1 MSDNIPFEIQA
12 EIFKRLPVISLIQIR
27 SVCKAWKFLI
37 DSDDFMKNYSGQ
49 TQHLL
54 ARYKD
59 NVDFQEKYVLFDDNH
74 TFPQNRVSLNTHHL
88 VNMLRNSY
96 IIGSSHGL
104 LCLYGDYQE
113 GHDGPLSGTGRV
125 VLWNPCIRKAV
136 AVAVPNVADRRIYE
150 TGLGFGV
157 CRETNDPKILKI
169 THINMWGHRE
179 SVTCIPWQVEVFPLS
194 TGAWRSPYTSNLPR
208 NSIEFDYDNTVVIDG
223 MIYWLATDRITAD
236 GGFQSY
242 NNLIISFDMTSEEFR
257 EVNLLDGL
265 AHQSI
270 DGLSIYKLR
279 ESLLVLERD
288 VEANNL
294 VFRVWMMED
303 VVPKSFT
310 KLFTIN
316 IPDNVSEVYVTGFRK
331 TGEPILDSLPCYPEW
346 TGSLAVYE
354 PCSKSISSLGIDGRD
369 FSHYVYSYIESL
381 LLL

>member
-1 MSDNIPFEIQA
+1 MSNNIPFEIQA

-37 DSDDFMKNYSGQ
+37 DSDDFIKNYSGQ
-49 TQHLL
+49 MQYLL

-59 NVDFQEKYVLFDDNH
+59 NVDFQEKYVLIDDNH

-88 VNMLRNSY
+88 VNMLKYSR
-96 IIGSSHGL
+96 IIGCSHGL
-104 LCLYGDYQE
+104 LCLYGGYQE
-113 GHDGPLSGTGRV
+113 GHDGPLSGTCRA
-125 VLWNPCIRKAV
+125 VLWNPSIRKAV
-136 AVAVPNVADRRIYE
+136 AVAVPNVADMTIYE
-150 TGLGFGV
+150 TGFGFGV
-157 CRETNDPKILKI
+157 CRETNDPKIVKI
-169 THINMWGHRE
+169 THINMRGHRE

-208 NSIEFDYDNTVVIDG
+208 NSIEFDYDNTVVIYG
-223 MIYWLATDRITAD
+223 MLYWLATDRITAD

-257 EVNLLDGL
+257 EVNLPDSL

-270 DGLSIYKLR
+270 D
-279 ESLLVLERD
+279 
-288 VEANNL
+288 EANNL
-294 VFRVWMMED
+294 VFRVWTMTD
-303 VVPKSFT
+303 VVPKLFT
-310 KLFTIN
+310 KLFTID
-316 IPDNVSEVYVTGFRK
+316 IPYNVSEVYVTGFRK
-331 TGEPILDSLPCYPEW
+331 TGEPIIDSLPRHPEW

-354 PCSKSISSLGIDGRD
+354 PCSNSINSLGIDGRD